1 MIRKIGA
8 ERYPELIRFA
18 EENRCGKVYPLSI
31 AQKTQA
37 GDVFAD
43 SEGDFRSVLFWHC
56 SGFAFLAGEAQ
67 EAFLDDVFAL
77 LTDQS
82 RRNPRRFV
90 LLTDDRQAEQFLFSK
105 GGVDRQRRAL
115 FAYGQKP
122 PPAASLPVGY
132 EWREM
137 DGELSARIQ
146 GRVVPALFWQ
156 RPEDFLERGK
166 GFCIVRGGDIAAW
179 AFSAAVSGRQI
190 DIGVETHPAH
200 QRLGL
205 AAAAAGK
212 MVQYALEQG
221 KEPVWACHCANL
233 ASGKL
238 AEKLGFSKVSECSV
252 LKKI

>member
-105 GGVDRQRRAL
+105 GGVGRQRRAL

-179 AFSAAVSGRQI
+179 RFRRRS
-190 DIGVETHPAH
+190 
-200 QRLGL
+200 
-205 AAAAAGK
+205 AAGK
-212 MVQYALEQG
+212 SILEWKPIPLINALGWPRLRREKWSSMRWSREKSLCG
-221 KEPVWACHCANL
+221 RAIAPISPRANWRKNWAFPKYRNAP
-233 ASGKL
+233 S
-238 AEKLGFSKVSECSV
+238 
-252 LKKI
+252 